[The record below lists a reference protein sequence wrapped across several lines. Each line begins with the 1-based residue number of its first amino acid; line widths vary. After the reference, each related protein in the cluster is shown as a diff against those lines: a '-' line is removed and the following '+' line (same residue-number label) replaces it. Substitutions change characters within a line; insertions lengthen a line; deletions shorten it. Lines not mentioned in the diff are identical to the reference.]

1 MHNIIAAEVATRLG
15 VNTSH
20 VLLRS
25 VTPAS
30 STRRQLLFVSIAAY
44 STRCRQPFAAG
55 VNTEIAKHGMEWHEI
70 TPHEAGTHVR
80 KASLMVKCS
89 MGAQRLVAIVF

>member
-1 MHNIIAAEVATRLG
+1 MQNIITAEVAARLG

-30 STRRQLLFVSIAAY
+30 STRRQLLSVSIAAY

-55 VNTEIAKHGMEWHEI
+55 VNTEIAKHGMKWRGI
-70 TPHEAGTHVR
+70 APHKAGMHVR
-80 KASLMVKCS
+80 KATLMVKRS
-89 MGAQRLVAIVF
+89 MGA